1 MMFLAQIS
9 YEDIEKYADGMLYG
23 FICGDKIARGSP
35 EAALACLV
43 RATNHRRQRIRRPG
57 KAPAATGQ
65 FPTRARY
72 QQPESLPINIKPIAA
87 SVDAASTTVFRQII
101 ADNRWQ
107 IAPDARIPTASRHL

>member
-1 MMFLAQIS
+1 AQIS
-9 YEDIEKYADGMLYG
+9 YEEIEKYADGMLYG

-43 RATNHRRQRIRRPG
+43 RAHNHRRQRIRRPG

-72 QQPESLPINIKPIAA
+72 QQQESLPSNIKPIAA
-87 SVDAASTTVFRQII
+87 SVDAASTT
-101 ADNRWQ
+101 
-107 IAPDARIPTASRHL
+107 

>member
-57 KAPAATGQ
+57 KAP
-65 FPTRARY
+65 
-72 QQPESLPINIKPIAA
+72 
-87 SVDAASTTVFRQII
+87 
-101 ADNRWQ
+101 
-107 IAPDARIPTASRHL
+107 SRHRAI